1 MKNYNF
7 EWFERAPKSKPL
19 EQSVLVNNRGIRMG
33 KSFVQGL
40 ELDKVPCINVGID
53 REGKAACIK
62 PSDKGFFLR
71 YTKKPYREVSGKDM
85 AKEVSDVVGT
95 QPHVSLVDGVAI
107 LTPQGGAISQEQTAT
122 STKESKLKRKYK
134 PREKKLTETKKKGRP
149 PKQIEAKP
157 QEPKISPIDKEPIK
171 VIPPE
176 RPSDEVSEGEEF
188 KEMCSNCDY
197 HRPIRGIEGRV
208 HCDKLRQDKNF
219 DAYCFKYEPELNA

>member
-1 MKNYNF
+1 
-7 EWFERAPKSKPL
+7 
-19 EQSVLVNNRGIRMG
+19 MG

-107 LTPQGGAISQEQTAT
+107 LTPAGIDIALGIPEGQA
-122 STKESKLKRKYK
+122 KEPQVKRKYK
-134 PREKKLTETKKKGRP
+134 PREKKDEALKKRGRP
-149 PKQIEAKP
+149 SKQIEGGT
-157 QEPKISPIDKEPIK
+157 QEKEISRIVKEPCK
-171 VIPPE
+171 PNPVEKPVKE
-176 RPSDEVSEGEEF
+176 DVSEDEAP
-188 KEMCSNCDY
+188 KEMCANCDY
-197 HRPIRGIEGRV
+197 HRPLRGITGRV